1 MRDLAGK
8 VVLLT
13 GASRG
18 IGVALAVGLARR
30 GARLVLTA
38 RDAAGLEAT
47 AAKVREA
54 GGEAVIFAGDVAKE
68 ADRAALVAAADALG
82 PLEGVV
88 HNAGVET
95 TMAFVDQ
102 SAQDVAR
109 QIAVNLEAPLQLTRL
124 VLPGLVARRS
134 GFVVFVSSMSGK
146 SPTPYNAV
154 YTATKHGLVGFS
166 ASLRIELR
174 DTGVHAGVV
183 CPGFVDEAG
192 MFHDLGVPAPAA
204 MRAVPLQAVVA
215 ATLRAVDGGVE
226 ELVTP
231 APMRPLLAL
240 NQLFPRLAGPVLSGL
255 GILAVLEERAKV
267 EAARRGGG

>member
-1 MRDLAGK
+1 MDLK
-8 VVLLT
+8 DRTVVLT

-18 IGVALAVGLARR
+18 IGVAIARDLASAGCDLVLVARDGKRLADVASALPGRVRIVSADVSTEAGRAAVLAVGDIDV
-30 GARLVLTA
+30 LVN
-38 RDAAGLEAT
+38 
-47 AAKVREA
+47 
-54 GGEAVIFAGDVAKE
+54 
-68 ADRAALVAAADALG
+68 
-82 PLEGVV
+82 
-88 HNAGVET
+88 NAGIEIAV
-95 TMAFVDQ
+95 ALHDQ
-102 SAQDVAR
+102 TPEEIEAQF
-109 QIAVNLEAPLQLTRL
+109 AVNLVAPTLLTRA
-124 VLPGLVARRS
+124 VLPGMIARKR
-134 GFVVFVSSMSGK
+134 GAVVMVSSMSGK

-174 DTGVHAGVV
+174 DLGVHAGVV

-255 GILAVLEERAKV
+255 GILKVLEERAKV
-267 EAARRGGG
+267 VAARRGG